1 MEFLIKDLIEKL
13 SENKRKELDFIEQYK
28 KNDVKDPILIATG
41 KIIELDDLIKELE
54 DMLQYNSRME

>member
-1 MEFLIKDLIEKL
+1 MESLIKDLIEQL

-28 KNDVKDPILIATG
+28 KNDVKGPILIATG

>member
-1 MEFLIKDLIEKL
+1 MESLIKDLIEKL

-28 KNDVKDPILIATG
+28 KNDVKSPILIATG